1 MVPNRHRLQRIQAGL
16 RIIGIGR
23 EAILKLGTISAR
35 KRKQRPGDGHRGH
48 GRRVAARCTVS
59 GMTQADSGSPRALGQ
74 PVESDAVT
82 ALEITARETVD
93 EAASYI
99 AQAIETDDPAEA
111 KVLYGL
117 AAGVLKTAATAIT
130 ELRKEARRQS

>member
-1 MVPNRHRLQRIQAGL
+1 
-16 RIIGIGR
+16 
-23 EAILKLGTISAR
+23 
-35 KRKQRPGDGHRGH
+35 
-48 GRRVAARCTVS
+48 
-59 GMTQADSGSPRALGQ
+59 MTQADSGSPRTLGQ

-82 ALEITARETVD
+82 TLEITARETVD

-99 AQAIETDDPAEA
+99 AQAIETDDPDEA

>member
-1 MVPNRHRLQRIQAGL
+1 
-16 RIIGIGR
+16 
-23 EAILKLGTISAR
+23 
-35 KRKQRPGDGHRGH
+35 
-48 GRRVAARCTVS
+48 
-59 GMTQADSGSPRALGQ
+59 MTQADSEAPRTLGQ
-74 PVESDAVT
+74 PIEIDPVT
-82 ALEITARETVD
+82 ALEQTARETVD

-99 AQAIETDDPAEA
+99 AQAIESDDAAQA

>member
-1 MVPNRHRLQRIQAGL
+1 
-16 RIIGIGR
+16 
-23 EAILKLGTISAR
+23 
-35 KRKQRPGDGHRGH
+35 
-48 GRRVAARCTVS
+48 
-59 GMTQADSGSPRALGQ
+59 MTQADSGSPRTLGQ